1 VHHVVRAADIQ
12 PRLAYAGHSAGF
24 KRHGAVDRS
33 VGSTHTSFG
42 LCLLETGAHVD
53 THVQSF
59 EELFYIAQGEPTLV
73 LDGRAYPLTPG
84 SCGLIPVGTPHA
96 WLGSP
101 TSAAKWIDLLTP
113 IPRDPG
119 EPEDIFFLG
128 PPKVYETG
136 PLDIR
141 DPRSR
146 HLFRMSD
153 DDITLDKLRVGARID
168 SPTVSASMATALL
181 AYSGIAVKM
190 LVDQR
195 LDAALATMFMVEYQP
210 GGAAH
215 LHDHP
220 LEEAYYILDG
230 EVEAHA
236 DGQVY
241 VLKEGDV
248 LWTGVGS
255 IHAFFNRT
263 NTTVRWLE
271 TQSPQ
276 PPSRHSYRFNRDWEY
291 LEHKLAGKREG
302 ESEDSSQRSLHSSA
316 TATN

>member
-1 VHHVVRAADIQ
+1 VHHVVLAADI
-12 PRLAYAGHSAGF
+12 RFRSAYPGHSLRF
-24 KRHGAVDRS
+24 KRHTAVDRS

-42 LCLLETGAHVD
+42 LCSLETGGRVD

-59 EELFYIAQGEPTLV
+59 EELFYVVAGEPTLV
-73 LDGRAYPLTPG
+73 LDGHAHPLVSG
-84 SCGLIPVGTPHA
+84 SCGVIPVGTPHA
-96 WLGSP
+96 WISSP
-101 TSAAKWIDLLTP
+101 TGSAKWIELLTP
-113 IPRDPG
+113 IPRGPG

-128 PPKVYETG
+128 PPRVHESG

-141 DPRSR
+141 DPRSL
-146 HLFRMSD
+146 HLFRMTD
-153 DDITLDKLRVGARID
+153 DDINLDKLKVGARID
-168 SPTVSASMATALL
+168 APTVSASMATALL

-195 LDAALATMFMVEYQP
+195 LSAALATMFMVEYQP

-220 LEEAYYILDG
+220 LEEAYYILQG

-241 VLKEGDV
+241 VLKKGDV

-276 PPSRHSYRFNRDWEY
+276 PPARHSYRFNRDWEY
-291 LEHKLAGKREG
+291 LRQRIG
-302 ESEDSSQRSLHSSA
+302 ESEQTDGKDSSPSPARNA
-316 TATN
+316 TAKT

>member
-1 VHHVVRAADIQ
+1 MAAPREITSVHHVVHAAASDYV
-12 PRLAYAGHSAGF
+12 PTYPEHSKGF
-24 KRHGAVDRS
+24 KRHSAVDRS
-33 VGSTHTSFG
+33 HGSTHTAFG
-42 LCLLETGAHVD
+42 LCLLEAGGHVD

-59 EELFYIAQGEPTLV
+59 EEHFYVTEGEPTLI
-73 LDGRAYPLTPG
+73 LDGRGYPLVPG
-84 SCGLIPVGTPHA
+84 ACGVIPVGTPHA
-96 WLGSP
+96 WLGSQKGP
-101 TSAAKWIDLLTP
+101 AKWADMLTP
-113 IPRDPG
+113 IPRGPG

-128 PPKVYETG
+128 PPRAYETG

-141 DPRSR
+141 DPRSL

-153 DDITLDKLRVGARID
+153 DDITLDKLKVGARID
-168 SPTVSASMATALL
+168 APTVSASMSTALL

-195 LDAALATMFMVEYQP
+195 LSAALGTMFMVEYQP

-220 LEEAYYILDG
+220 LEEAYYILQG

-236 DGQVY
+236 DGKIY

-276 PPSRHSYRFNRDWEY
+276 PPARHSYRFNRDWNY
-291 LEHKLAGKREG
+291 LKQKL
-302 ESEDSSQRSLHSSA
+302 SA
-316 TATN
+316 S

>member
-1 VHHVVRAADIQ
+1 VHHVVHAAAVRYETVYPD
-12 PRLAYAGHSAGF
+12 HSAGF
-24 KRHGAVDRS
+24 ARCSAVDRS
-33 VGSTHTSFG
+33 VGSTHTGIG
-42 LCLLETGAHVD
+42 LCSLAPMGRID
-53 THVQSF
+53 THVHSF
-59 EELFYIAQGEPTLV
+59 EEYFYITEGEPTLI
-73 LDGRAYPLTPG
+73 LDGRGYPLVPG
-84 SCGLIPVGTPHA
+84 SCGVIPVGTPHA
-96 WLGSP
+96 WLGSQQG
-101 TSAAKWIDLLTP
+101 AAKWAEMVTP
-113 IPRDPG
+113 IPRGPG
-119 EPEDIFFLG
+119 EPEDTFFLG
-128 PPKVYETG
+128 PPQAFETA

-146 HLFRMSD
+146 HFFRMAD
-153 DDITLDKLRVGARID
+153 DDIKVDKLKVGSRID
-168 SPTVSASMATALL
+168 APTVSASMATALL

-195 LDAALATMFMVEYQP
+195 LAAALGTMFMVEYQP

-220 LEEAYYILDG
+220 LEEAYYILQG

-241 VLKEGDV
+241 NLKEGDV
-248 LWTGVGS
+248 LWTAVGS

-276 PPSRHSYRFNRDWEY
+276 PPARHSYRFNRDWEY
-291 LEHKLAGKREG
+291 LKEKL
-302 ESEDSSQRSLHSSA
+302 SA
-316 TATN
+316 R